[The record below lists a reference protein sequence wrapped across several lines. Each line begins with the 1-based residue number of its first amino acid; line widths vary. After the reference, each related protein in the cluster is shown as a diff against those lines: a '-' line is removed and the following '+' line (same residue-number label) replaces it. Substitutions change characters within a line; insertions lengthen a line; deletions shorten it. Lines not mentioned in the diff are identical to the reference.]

1 MDDTQTTMKER
12 LLRVQTH
19 IAQCCEAA
27 GRDTD
32 AVQLLAVS
40 KTFANEQ
47 VQQAHELGLVR
58 FGENRAQD
66 LRARYE
72 AFVDTGIQWVMI
84 GHTQTNKARDI
95 ARYVHELQSLDRLSL
110 AEALERRLQRAER
123 SLDVLIQIKTAR
135 EDSKFGLD
143 PEQLPEFLQQLK
155 GFSTLRVQG
164 LMTMAT
170 QTDDEDEIRRC
181 FALARQWRDRMR
193 DEGYTDLQRLS
204 MGMSGDYEIAIA
216 EGATEVRLGSAIFGA
231 RTY

>member
-1 MDDTQTTMKER
+1 MTDTTMEQR
-12 LLRVQTH
+12 LAQVRTR
-19 IAQCCEAA
+19 IEQCCHAA
-27 GRDTD
+27 GRHPDE
-32 AVQLLAVS
+32 VQLLPVS
-40 KTFANEQ
+40 KTFADELIA
-47 VQQAHELGLVR
+47 QAQSLGLQR

-66 LRARYE
+66 LRTRFE
-72 AFVDTGIQWVMI
+72 AFGQTDIQWVMI